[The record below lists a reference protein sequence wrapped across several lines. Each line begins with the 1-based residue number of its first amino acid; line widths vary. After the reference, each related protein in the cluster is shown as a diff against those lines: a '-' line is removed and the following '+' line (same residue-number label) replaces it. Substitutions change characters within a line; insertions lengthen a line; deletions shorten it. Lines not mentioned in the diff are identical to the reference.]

1 MAVYGPDDFA
11 ITLGGNAFGL
21 HVDTFDG
28 LSIEAIIEDSHTF
41 GDVWTEQL
49 YSGLRRGQPFTLEG
63 FYDDAANGPD
73 ANFAGNE
80 GTTIAIVIT
89 WGSSKTST
97 FSALLQSWTRSPVR
111 EGTTR
116 YTATLVPTGAITE
129 A

>member
-11 ITLGGNAFGL
+11 ITLGGDSFKE

-28 LSIEAIIEDSHTF
+28 LNIDAIIEDSHTF
-41 GDVWTEQL
+41 GDTWTEQL
-49 YSGLRRGQPFTLEG
+49 YSGLRRGQPFTIEG

-73 ANFAGNE
+73 AKFAGLE
-80 GTTIAIVIT
+80 GTTIAIVMT

-97 FSALLQSWTRSPVR
+97 FNALLQTWARTTVR